1 MDKVSG
7 IAEKSNDFASFLNV
21 PRKFKYN
28 FFCKFHIIYLETLI
42 WELIFSQTN
51 IINIFL
57 GSVWQCSW
65 RKLERRIWLL
75 KIAQRQKNT
84 QVGEEDGIGIR
95 ILYRNRLREPFDIG
109 EPVCVLAEWL
119 KSKGTQQDLQNLE
132 RKKACWKRL
141 QTDQEI
147 NYDLLSKEGGDDITN
162 NRFIRQE
169 LFALRDQFI

>member
-1 MDKVSG
+1 M
-7 IAEKSNDFASFLNV
+7 
-21 PRKFKYN
+21 
-28 FFCKFHIIYLETLI
+28 HI
-42 WELIFSQTN
+42 
-51 IINIFL
+51 
-57 GSVWQCSW
+57 V
-65 RKLERRIWLL
+65 K
-75 KIAQRQKNT
+75 KKT

-95 ILYRNRLREPFDIG
+95 ILYRKGLREPFDIG

-119 KSKGTQQDLQNLE
+119 KNKDTQQDLQNLE

-169 LFALRDQFI
+169 LFALHDQFI